1 MEQDTDDDVKVIA
14 ESSAEGAESGRAD
27 AQLEYKPLVL
37 ELTPEATARKL
48 LSPLLDA
55 LCRGGGIEAKP
66 YRLTSAGTNILL
78 VRVGFREQVRASLGA
93 LSRSEERKVLH
104 DFVSQILLDP
114 KTASGRLLTSIAG
127 VDTSA
132 VGGPGVGTTIPLVS
146 SCKQQ
151 TSSSACFIT

>member
-37 ELTPEATARKL
+37 ELTPEATARRL

-55 LCRGGGIEAKP
+55 LCHGGGIDAKP
-66 YRLTSAGTNILL
+66 YRLTSAGTDILL

-93 LSRSEERKVLH
+93 LSRSEAQGASRLCVT
-104 DFVSQILLDP
+104 DP
-114 KTASGRLLTSIAG
+114 S
-127 VDTSA
+127 
-132 VGGPGVGTTIPLVS
+132 
-146 SCKQQ
+146 
-151 TSSSACFIT
+151 